1 VLDCNPATPTFLS
14 KSFFVYLLKIK
25 IMKKSRLLLR
35 GLILFT
41 MIVLVSSCEKQDC
54 NCGVI
59 TDDQIIGG
67 EYTLSI
73 RNDCTNNVE
82 TFIFSYDVWFNAYVG
97 EDFCVTNVES
107 WK

>member
-1 VLDCNPATPTFLS
+1 
-14 KSFFVYLLKIK
+14 
-25 IMKKSRLLLR
+25 MKKLKRFS
-35 GLILFT
+35 IAIFAIST
-41 MIVLVSSCEKQDC
+41 ICIMFSSCEKQDC

-82 TFIFSYDVWFNAYVG
+82 TFIFSESVWFDADIG